1 MLKKLGDELAT
12 ARQRQARSLQ
22 SVAEPANITA
32 TYLQKLERGVV
43 QTPSPRVLARVAHA
57 LGIPYLRLMELAGY
71 LDEEQLAEV
80 QSRTRKRHPLADQ
93 DLSPGQWRKVTA
105 FIRELKSD
113 TEKPRRGPGPKSPQQ
128 PR

>member
-12 ARQRQARSLQ
+12 ARQRQ
-22 SVAEPANITA
+22 EPANITA

-105 FIRELKSD
+105 FIRELRSD